1 PCVFDPTGHVGLR
14 VLGRPHRQQ
23 VACHGRGPHG
33 RTHLKGSPRRSS
45 TLATGPGL
53 RIEKDRKGS
62 KRGWEPIDID
72 MSIDSRPLFSP
83 SRVRVRIGLTDW
95 LGAIVEDRGFIG
107 VGRRRLWTVK
117 LDSDSDPENERYIEL
132 PEAEMTL
139 VE

>member
-1 PCVFDPTGHVGLR
+1 MAT
-14 VLGRPHRQQ
+14 
-23 VACHGRGPHG
+23 
-33 RTHLKGSPRRSS
+33 KSRRNKPSHPS
-45 TLATGPGL
+45 TFKIG
-53 RIEKDRKGS
+53 
-62 KRGWEPIDID
+62 
-72 MSIDSRPLFSP
+72 